1 MNVGIRISP
10 TGGTVSYCELW
21 QRLPKARS
29 WRKVQLVKCVLHI
42 DEDLSL
48 DPQHSHKDQ
57 AQHLY
62 ISTREAET
70 SEFLQFTGGS
80 VRQLSG

>member
-1 MNVGIRISP
+1 MLESVFLLLVARSP
-10 TGGTVSYCELW
+10 TVNCGSIC
-21 QRLPKARS
+21 QRLGAGEM
-29 WRKVQLVKCVLHI
+29 VQLVKCVLHI